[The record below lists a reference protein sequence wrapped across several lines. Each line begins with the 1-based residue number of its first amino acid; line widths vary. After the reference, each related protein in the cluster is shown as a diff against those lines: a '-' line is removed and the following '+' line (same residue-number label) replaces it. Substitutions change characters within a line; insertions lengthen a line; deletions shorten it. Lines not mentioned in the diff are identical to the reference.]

1 MKEITSTLNK
11 KSQAKTSSIF
21 KTKPKCSNKITT
33 IFIIIIIIIYKTTL
47 MISN

>member
-21 KTKPKCSNKITT
+21 KTKPKRSNKITT
-33 IFIIIIIIIYKTTL
+33 IFIIIIIIYKTTL